1 MKTYVYIAQSLDGFI
16 AKKGGD
22 ITWLEEFP
30 NPDGSDFGFSDF
42 MKKIDAL
49 LMGRNTYEKVLTF
62 GFWPYEKP
70 VYVVSNT
77 IKVVPESLKGK
88 VFILSGE
95 ILEILESLENK
106 GLKSIYVDGGML
118 IQSFL
123 SEDLIDTMI
132 ITTMPVILGEGLPLF
147 GSIGRE
153 LKWELVESQVLNKY
167 AVKSEYSRKK

>member
-1 MKTYVYIAQSLDGFI
+1 MKTIVYIAQSLDGFI
-16 AKKGGD
+16 AKKDGD

-62 GFWPYEKP
+62 EFWPYEKP
-70 VYVVSNT
+70 VYVISNT
-77 IKVVPESLKGK
+77 IKVVPENLEGK
-88 VFILSGE
+88 VFIVRGE

-106 GLKSIYVDGGML
+106 GLKSIYVDGGKL

-147 GSIGRE
+147 ASIGRE

>member
-1 MKTYVYIAQSLDGFI
+1 MKTIVYIAQSLDGFI
-16 AKKGGD
+16 AKKDGD

-70 VYVVSNT
+70 VYVISNT
-77 IKVVPESLKGK
+77 IKVVPENLEGK
-88 VFILSGE
+88 VFIVRGE

-106 GLKSIYVDGGML
+106 GLKSIYVDGGKL

-147 GSIGRE
+147 ASIGRE
-153 LKWELVESQVLNKY
+153 LKWDLVESQVLNKY

>member
-77 IKVVPESLKGK
+77 IKVVPENLEGK
-88 VFILSGE
+88 VFIVRGE
-95 ILEILESLENK
+95 IIEILESLESK
-106 GLKSIYVDGGML
+106 GLKSIYVDGGKL

-147 GSIGRE
+147 ASIGRE
-153 LKWELVESQVLNKY
+153 LKWDLVESQVLNKN

>member
-1 MKTYVYIAQSLDGFI
+1 
-16 AKKGGD
+16 
-22 ITWLEEFP
+22 
-30 NPDGSDFGFSDF
+30 

-77 IKVVPESLKGK
+77 IKVVPENLEGK
-88 VFILSGE
+88 VFIVRGE
-95 ILEILESLENK
+95 IIEILESLESK
-106 GLKSIYVDGGML
+106 GLKSIYVDGGKL

-147 GSIGRE
+147 ASIGRE
-153 LKWELVESQVLNKY
+153 LKWDLVEGQVLNKY

>member
-70 VYVVSNT
+70 VYVISNT
-77 IKVVPESLKGK
+77 IKVVPENLEGK
-88 VFILSGE
+88 VFIVRGE

-106 GLKSIYVDGGML
+106 GLKSIYVDGGKL

-147 GSIGRE
+147 ASIGRE

>member
-1 MKTYVYIAQSLDGFI
+1 MKTIVYIAQSLDGFI
-16 AKKGGD
+16 AKKDGD
-22 ITWLEEFP
+22 ITWLEEIP

-62 GFWPYEKP
+62 RFWPYEKP
-70 VYVVSNT
+70 VYVISNT
-77 IKVVPESLKGK
+77 IKELPENLEGK
-88 VFILSGE
+88 VFIVRGE
-95 ILEILESLENK
+95 ILEILESLESK
-106 GLKSIYVDGGML
+106 GLKSIYVDGGKL

-147 GSIGRE
+147 ASIGRE

>member
-1 MKTYVYIAQSLDGFI
+1 MKTIVYIAQSLDGYI
-16 AKKGGD
+16 AKKDGD

-77 IKVVPESLKGK
+77 IKELPENLKGK
-88 VFILSGE
+88 VFIVGGE
-95 ILEILESLENK
+95 ILEILESLESK
-106 GLKSIYVDGGML
+106 GLKSIYVDGGKL

-132 ITTMPVILGEGLPLF
+132 ITTIPVILGEGLPLF
-147 GSIGRE
+147 GSVGRE
-153 LKWELVESQVLNKY
+153 LKWDFVESQVLNKY

>member
-1 MKTYVYIAQSLDGFI
+1 MKTIVYIAQSLDGFI
-16 AKKGGD
+16 AKKDGD
-22 ITWLEEFP
+22 IAWLEEFP

-62 GFWPYEKP
+62 GFWPYDKP

-77 IKVVPESLKGK
+77 IKVVPENLKEK
-88 VFILSGE
+88 VFIVRGE
-95 ILEILESLENK
+95 IFEILKNLENK
-106 GLKSIYVDGGML
+106 GLKNIYVDGGKL

-132 ITTMPVILGEGLPLF
+132 ITTIPVILGEGLPLF
-147 GSIGRE
+147 GSVGRE
-153 LKWELVESQVLNKY
+153 LKWDLVESQVLNKY
-167 AVKSEYSRKK
+167 AVKSEYRRKK

>member
-1 MKTYVYIAQSLDGFI
+1 
-16 AKKGGD
+16 
-22 ITWLEEFP
+22 
-30 NPDGSDFGFSDF
+30 
-42 MKKIDAL
+42 
-49 LMGRNTYEKVLTF
+49 MGRNTYEKVLTF

-77 IKVVPESLKGK
+77 IKVVPENLEGK
-88 VFILSGE
+88 VFIVRGE
-95 ILEILESLENK
+95 ILEILESLESK
-106 GLKSIYVDGGML
+106 GLKSIYVDGGKL

-147 GSIGRE
+147 ASIGRE
-153 LKWELVESQVLNKY
+153 LKWDLVESQVLNKN

>member
-70 VYVVSNT
+70 VYVISNT
-77 IKVVPESLKGK
+77 IKVVPENLEGK
-88 VFILSGE
+88 VFIVRGE

-106 GLKSIYVDGGML
+106 GLKSIYVDGGKL

-147 GSIGRE
+147 ASIGRE
-153 LKWELVESQVLNKY
+153 LKWDLVESQVLNKY

>member
-77 IKVVPESLKGK
+77 IKVVPENLEGK
-88 VFILSGE
+88 VFIVRGE
-95 ILEILESLENK
+95 IIEILESLESK
-106 GLKSIYVDGGML
+106 GLKSIYVDGGKL

-147 GSIGRE
+147 ASIRKRIKVGFGRKPSFE
-153 LKWELVESQVLNKY
+153 
-167 AVKSEYSRKK
+167 

>member
-77 IKVVPESLKGK
+77 IKVVPENLEGK
-88 VFILSGE
+88 VFIVRGE
-95 ILEILESLENK
+95 ILEILESLESK
-106 GLKSIYVDGGML
+106 GLKSIYVDGGKL

-147 GSIGRE
+147 ASVGRE
-153 LKWELVESQVLNKY
+153 LKWDLVESQVLNKN

>member
-77 IKVVPESLKGK
+77 IKVVPENLEGK
-88 VFILSGE
+88 VFIVRGE
-95 ILEILESLENK
+95 ILEILESLESK
-106 GLKSIYVDGGML
+106 GLKSIYVDGGKL

-147 GSIGRE
+147 ASVGRE
-153 LKWELVESQVLNKY
+153 LKWDLVESKVLNKY

>member
-16 AKKGGD
+16 AKKDGD

-70 VYVVSNT
+70 VYVISNT
-77 IKVVPESLKGK
+77 IKVVPENLEGK
-88 VFILSGE
+88 VFIVRGE
-95 ILEILESLENK
+95 IIEILESLENK

-123 SEDLIDTMI
+123 YEDLIDTMI

-147 GSIGRE
+147 ASIGRE

>member
-1 MKTYVYIAQSLDGFI
+1 MKTIVYIAQSLDGFI
-16 AKKGGD
+16 AKKDGD

-70 VYVVSNT
+70 VYVISNT
-77 IKVVPESLKGK
+77 IKVVPENLEGK
-88 VFILSGE
+88 VFIVRGE

-106 GLKSIYVDGGML
+106 GLKSIYVDGGKL

-147 GSIGRE
+147 GSVGRE

>member
-77 IKVVPESLKGK
+77 IKVVPENLEGK
-88 VFILSGE
+88 VFIVRGE
-95 ILEILESLENK
+95 IIEILESLESK
-106 GLKSIYVDGGML
+106 GLKSIYVDGGKL

-132 ITTMPVILGEGLPLF
+132 ITTMPVIFGEGLPLF
-147 GSIGRE
+147 ASIGRE
-153 LKWELVESQVLNKY
+153 LKWDLVESQVLNKN